1 MFVCRARPSLRTDHT
16 LFIGAIPV
24 LVWRMNSSE
33 WTPWQ
38 RLRRELVQ
46 LIVQY
51 GYNADANHLR
61 INDVSNMDNLFHATM
76 KIGPEGIELG
86 RFRGDISGW
95 DVSHVTSMNSMFRES
110 SFRGSIAQWD
120 VSNVTNMGSMFMDAD
135 CQVDISQWNTRSLT
149 HTTSMFLRSKTLH
162 VDLSNWDVSRVVDAS
177 RMFMGAACA
186 GGDLSRWDVGS
197 LRDASSMFEDSPF
210 RGHVGWWRPAQLRC
224 ANRMFCSTEFDGNL
238 SHWTVPLLQEA
249 NAMFGNTPFAAQGL
263 YESSRTLNLPPNTP
277 ATLLMELGM
286 NAVQAR
292 QWLVATQHEGVAAF
306 ELVESDRTPLWL
318 SKEAFAFYENAKK
331 VLPSFGVSEPSLA
344 RVAWDYWLHQQ
355 RCGVFDQSFD
365 FSGMVE

>member
-1 MFVCRARPSLRTDHT
+1 
-16 LFIGAIPV
+16 
-24 LVWRMNSSE
+24 MNSSE

-149 HTTSMFLRSKTLH
+149 HTTSMFLRSKT
-162 VDLSNWDVSRVVDAS
+162 
-177 RMFMGAACA
+177 
-186 GGDLSRWDVGS
+186 
-197 LRDASSMFEDSPF
+197 
-210 RGHVGWWRPAQLRC
+210 
-224 ANRMFCSTEFDGNL
+224 
-238 SHWTVPLLQEA
+238 
-249 NAMFGNTPFAAQGL
+249 
-263 YESSRTLNLPPNTP
+263 
-277 ATLLMELGM
+277 
-286 NAVQAR
+286 
-292 QWLVATQHEGVAAF
+292 
-306 ELVESDRTPLWL
+306 
-318 SKEAFAFYENAKK
+318 
-331 VLPSFGVSEPSLA
+331 VL
-344 RVAWDYWLHQQ
+344 
-355 RCGVFDQSFD
+355 
-365 FSGMVE
+365 